1 MAVIHTSFEYK
12 VRVFLAENYDDTMLN
27 DVFYKDIQDELN
39 KMGKEGWELVS
50 FLVLT
55 EATMGNAIP
64 EGYVCT
70 LKRALN

>member
-12 VRVFLAENYDDTMLN
+12 VRVFLAENYDTMLN

-55 EATMGNAIP
+55 EVDALPA
-64 EGYVCT
+64 GYVCT

>member
-12 VRVFLAENYDDTMLN
+12 VRVFLAENYDYTMLN

-55 EATMGNAIP
+55 EVNALP